1 MNTPFRQQGLS
12 SLSWLVVIMVA
23 VFFGLCAVKLLPAYM
38 GAYTVD
44 TAISNAVEKGDFNGL
59 SVGRIRSKLSKHFD
73 VNRIEG
79 VAVGD
84 IKISRKK
91 GNTLIDSSY
100 EQRIPLLYN
109 IDVVLK
115 FDSLTYEFPT
125 RAGGE

>member
-1 MNTPFRQQGLS
+1 MKAPFRQQGLS
-12 SLSWLVVIMVA
+12 SLSWLIVILVA

-44 TAISNAVEKGDFNGL
+44 TAISNTVENKGFNGL
-59 SVGRIRSKLSKHFD
+59 SVGEVRRKLSKHFN

-79 VAVGD
+79 VSVSD
-84 IKISRKK
+84 LKITRKN
-91 GNTLIDSSY
+91 GNTLIDASY

-115 FDSLTYEFPT
+115 FDALTYEFPT
-125 RAGGE
+125 RVSEE